1 MSEQPAELRWQVHLA
16 KRQPE
21 RLPVILLALIGA
33 PVLGA
38 WLMGHWIFG
47 LAALWMLWSAT
58 ADFLLPIRYEADAT
72 GVRQRGWSP
81 RLMRWEK
88 VKRVVWGEDGVL
100 LSPFAHPTR
109 LNAYRGVFLW
119 YGDHREA
126 VENLVR
132 THCAHALGETKPKKK
147 KRRRSTDNPVRA

>member
-1 MSEQPAELRWQVHLA
+1 MSEQPTVFHWRVHLA

-21 RLPVILLALIGA
+21 RLPVVMLVLIGV
-33 PVLGA
+33 PLLGM
-38 WLMGHWIFG
+38 WLMGHWIFA
-47 LAALWMLWSAT
+47 LVALWMLWSAT
-58 ADFLLPIRYEADAT
+58 ADFLLPIRYEADAE

-81 RLMRWEK
+81 RVMRWER

-100 LSPFAHPTR
+100 LSPFAHQSR

-126 VENLVR
+126 VENFVR
-132 THCAHALGETKPKKK
+132 AHCAHALGETKPNK
-147 KRRRSTDNPVRA
+147 KRRRGQDTPVRA

>member
-1 MSEQPAELRWQVHLA
+1 MADQPTGVRWQVHLA

-21 RLPVILLALIGA
+21 RLPVILLALVGA

-47 LAALWMLWSAT
+47 LVAFWMLWSAT
-58 ADFLLPIRYEADAT
+58 ADFLLPIRYEADAE

-81 RLMRWEK
+81 RVMRWEK

-100 LSPFAHPTR
+100 LSPFAHPSR

-119 YGDHREA
+119 YGDQRAVVEA
-126 VENLVR
+126 LVR
-132 THCAHALGETKPKKK
+132 THCAHALGETKPKRKK
-147 KRRRSTDNPVRA
+147 KRRADSPARV